1 MFGLLFEIYPGPK
14 GMTMDGFAVLTVC
27 DHKLFFRGSMKY
39 YTKQYKSAIDD
50 LTTAVTL
57 DRQCSLAYFNR
68 ALCQQV
74 LRNTDKVVIY
84 YCINFLNHPMNI
96 NSAVQTL
103 EYYMPYLKYT

>member
-1 MFGLLFEIYPGPK
+1 
-14 GMTMDGFAVLTVC
+14 
-27 DHKLFFRGSMKY
+27 MKY

-74 LRNTDKVVIY
+74 LKNTDKASLYDTFVI
-84 YCINFLNHPMNI
+84 
-96 NSAVQTL
+96 A
-103 EYYMPYLKYT
+103 